1 MHTLGITDGGGRGLG
16 AAMSARPTNSALS
29 DFLAG
34 RAREEEGHRRRALE
48 RAWRVAMFSW
58 TEEAADL
65 ANEGRP
71 LTELQGI
78 GPWLAG
84 IIEEWLGRAG
94 RDVDDAPPPDPLRQ
108 GFLSRAEIDAAA
120 SSRPDLREALRG
132 DLQSHST
139 YTDGKDRVADM
150 AQAAADLGLSY
161 LAVTD
166 HSKTLPIAGGM
177 DEAGFA
183 RQAEEIEDV
192 RHDPALRS
200 RGFRLLHGIEM
211 NVSPEGFG
219 DMDPDFLR
227 TLDIVLGTFHS
238 KLRVAEDQT
247 DRYLAAIRNGGMDVF
262 AHPRCRMFGR
272 RPGLTADWSRVFA
285 EAVARGVALEV
296 DCHPSRQDLN
306 VELLRQAADQGAW
319 ISVGTDA
326 HSRIELQHIDIGVA
340 TVALAGI
347 PTDRILNLLPPDEL
361 VERIR
366 NRRASR

>member
-1 MHTLGITDGGGRGLG
+1 MDTPGSTDGAGRGF
-16 AAMSARPTNSALS
+16 AAAVRARPTNSVLS

-48 RAWRVAMFSW
+48 RAWRAAMFSW
-58 TEEAADL
+58 TEEVADL
-65 ANEGRP
+65 ADQGRP
-71 LTELQGI
+71 LTDLQGV

-84 IIEEWLGRAG
+84 VIEEWLDRAG
-94 RDVDDAPPPDPLRQ
+94 RDEDDAPPLDPLRQ

-120 SSRPDLREALRG
+120 SSRPDLRAALRG

-150 AQAAADLGLSY
+150 AQAAADLGHSY

-177 DEAGFA
+177 DEDGFA
-183 RQAEEIEDV
+183 RQADEIEDL

-200 RGFRLLHGIEM
+200 RGFRILHGIEM
-211 NVSPEGFG
+211 NVSPEGLG
-219 DMDPDFLR
+219 DMDRDFLR

-238 KLRVAEDQT
+238 KLRIAEDQT

-272 RPGLTADWSRVFA
+272 RLGLTADWSRVFA
-285 EAVARGVALEV
+285 EAAAHGVALEI
-296 DCHPSRQDLN
+296 DCHPSRQDLD
-306 VELLRQAADQGAW
+306 VQLLRQAAEHGAW

-326 HSRIELQHIDIGVA
+326 HSRSELLNIDIGVA
-340 TVALAGI
+340 TIALAGI
-347 PTDRILNLLPPDEL
+347 PTDRVLNLLPADEL
-361 VERIR
+361 IAHIQ
-366 NRRASR
+366 NRRPPI